1 MITRRQKIQILA
13 IKGILLLGI
22 AGFLFVGGSVIWA
35 ATLNIP
41 DFDAF
46 FQERVISESTKI
58 YDRTGE
64 IILYDV
70 HGTIKRTV
78 IPLEDIA
85 DYTQKATLAI
95 EDAEFYSHQ
104 GIKPSATLRAVL
116 INLSTG
122 QLQQGGSTITQ
133 QVIKNTLLTKEK
145 KISRKIKEWVLA
157 LKLERVMDKDQI
169 LNLYFNETP
178 YGGSIYGIEE
188 AALAYFGKSAKDL
201 TLVESAYLAALP
213 QAPTYYSPYGNHR
226 DKLEDRKNL
235 VLKRM
240 TQLGFITKDEA
251 EEAKKTT
258 VKFEHPD
265 DNGIKAPHFVIYV
278 INYLEEKYGRE
289 AVETGGYKVIT
300 SLDWELQKQAEE
312 IISRYA
318 EDNESKYNA
327 NNAAMTA
334 IDPKTGQLLV
344 MVGSK
349 DYFDEENDGNFNIAL
364 AHRQPGSAFKPFVY
378 ASAFE
383 DGYTTETVVFDLKTQ
398 FSTNCPPTCYSPE
411 NYDNQYLGP
420 VTFRQALAQSRN
432 VPAVKVLYLTGI
444 NEALD
449 IAKRFG
455 ITSLTDKN
463 RYGLT
468 LVLGG
473 GEVSLLELTGA
484 YSVFAND
491 GVKSDLVTILK
502 IEDNNGK
509 TLEEWKLKQTKAV
522 DSSISRMVTSIL
534 TDNNARTPAFGANSP
549 LYFPGREVAAK
560 TGTTN
565 DYRDA
570 WIIGYTPNI
579 AVGTWAGNND
589 NSPMDKQIAGFIVAP
604 MWNAFMQAYLNRAP
618 AESFP
623 PAPVIDP
630 NLKPI
635 LRGYWQGN
643 ENYYLDSITN
653 KQATKYTPQ
662 ETRVEKVITDVH
674 SILHWVNKNNPTGPI
689 PTNPVSDP
697 QYRLW
702 EEPVRIWALTQGFT
716 SEDRSVIPND
726 FDDLHQLEA
735 KPEFN
740 LISPTDNQIISNN
753 DSLTVNL
760 ELIKNKNKIKKI
772 EVYLNNSLIKTIIGF
787 SNQFNIQLKSEL
799 TNPGDNEFKVIV
811 YDEVLNYQEKTIGLI
826 IK

>member
-1 MITRRQKIQILA
+1 MTHNQKIRILI
-13 IKGILLLGI
+13 IKGVLLLGI

-85 DYTQKATLAI
+85 DYVQKATLAI
-95 EDAEFYSHQ
+95 EDAEFYEHQ

-133 QVIKNTLLTKEK
+133 QVIKNTLLTKDK

-157 LKLERVMDKDQI
+157 LKLERAMNKDQI

-188 AALAYFGKSAKDL
+188 AARAYFGKSAKDL
-201 TLVESAYLAALP
+201 NLVESAYLAALP
-213 QAPTYYSPYGNHR
+213 QAPTYYSPYGNNR

-240 TQLGFITKDEA
+240 TQLGFITALEA
-251 EEAKKTT
+251 EEAKNTA
-258 VKFEHPD
+258 VKFERPD
-265 DNGIKAPHFVIYV
+265 DSGIKAPHFVIY
-278 INYLEEKYGRE
+278 ILDYLEEKYGRE
-289 AVETGGYKVIT
+289 AIEVDGYKVIT

-312 IISRYA
+312 IINRYA
-318 EDNESKYNA
+318 EDNSAKYNA

-334 IDPKTGQLLV
+334 INPKTGQLLV

-383 DGYTTETVVFDLKTQ
+383 SGYTTETVVFDLKTQ

-420 VTFRQALAQSRN
+420 VTFRNALAQSRN

-444 NEALD
+444 NKALD

-491 GVKSDLVTILK
+491 GIKSDLVTILK

-509 TLEEWKLKQTKAV
+509 TLEEWELKQSKSV
-522 DSSISRMVTSIL
+522 DSSIARMVTSIL

-604 MWNAFMQAYLNRAP
+604 MWNAFMQSYLSQVP

-623 PAPVIDP
+623 PAPEIDS
-630 NLKPI
+630 NLKPV
-635 LRGYWQGN
+635 LRGFWQGN
-643 ENYYLDSITN
+643 KNYFIDSMTN
-653 KQATKYTPQ
+653 KQATKYTPK
-662 ETRVEKVITDVH
+662 ETTIEKVVTDIH

-689 PTNPVSDP
+689 PTNPANDP
-697 QYRLW
+697 QYQLW
-702 EEPVRIWALTQGFT
+702 EEPVRIWALTQGINNQND
-716 SEDRSVIPND
+716 SIIPNE
-726 FDDLHQLEA
+726 FDDLHQ
-735 KPEFN
+735 PESRPDF
-740 LISPTDNQIISNN
+740 LIISPTENQ
-753 DSLTVNL
+753 
-760 ELIKNKNKIKKI
+760 LIKNGSNVSISLELTESKNKIKKI
-772 EVYLNNSLIKTIIGF
+772 EVYLNNVSIKTITGF
-787 SNQFNIQLKSEL
+787 DNEFKITFDDNLII
-799 TNPGDNEFKVIV
+799 NGDNELKVIV
-811 YDEVLNYQEKTIGLI
+811 YDELLNNREQIVNVI
-826 IK
+826 F

>member
-1 MITRRQKIQILA
+1 MITRKQKIKILI

-22 AGFLFVGGSVIWA
+22 AGFLFVGSLVIWA

-78 IPLEDIA
+78 IPLEDIS
-85 DYTQKATLAI
+85 DYVQKATLAI
-95 EDAEFYSHQ
+95 EDAEFYEHQ

-157 LKLERVMDKDQI
+157 LKLERVMDKNQI

-188 AALAYFGKSAKDL
+188 AARAYFGKSAKDL
-201 TLVESAYLAALP
+201 NLVESAYLAALP
-213 QAPTYYSPYGNHR
+213 QAPTYYSPYGNNR
-226 DKLEDRKNL
+226 DKLENRKNL

-240 TQLGFITKDEA
+240 AQLGFITDTEA
-251 EEAKKTT
+251 EEVKNTA
-258 VKFEHPD
+258 VKFERPD
-265 DNGIKAPHFVIYV
+265 DSGIKSPHFVIYV
-278 INYLEEKYGRE
+278 LNYLEEQYGRE
-289 AVETGGYKVIT
+289 AVETGGYKVTT

-318 EDNESKYNA
+318 EDNSTKYNA
-327 NNAAMTA
+327 NNAAMIA

-383 DGYTTETVVFDLKTQ
+383 KGFTTETVIFDLKTQ

-411 NYDNQYLGP
+411 NYDSKYLGP
-420 VTFRQALAQSRN
+420 ITFRDALAQSRN
-432 VPAVKVLYLTGI
+432 IPAVKVLYLTGI
-444 NEALD
+444 NQALD

-455 ITSLTDKN
+455 ITSLTNKN

-491 GVKSDLVTILK
+491 GIKSDLVTILK
-502 IEDNNGK
+502 IEDNKGK

-534 TDNNARTPAFGANSP
+534 TDNNARIPVFGTNSP
-549 LYFPGREVAAK
+549 LYFPNREVAAK

-570 WIIGYTPNI
+570 WIIGYTPSI

-589 NSPMDKQIAGFIVAP
+589 NRPMDNKISGFIVAP
-604 MWNAFMQAYLNRAP
+604 MWNAFMQSYLNQAP

-623 PAPVIDP
+623 PAPTIDP
-630 NLKPI
+630 NLKPV

-662 ETRVEKVITDVH
+662 ETKLEKVVVNIH
-674 SILHWVNKNNPTGPI
+674 SILHWVNKNDPTGPV
-689 PTNPVSDP
+689 PTNPANDP
-697 QYRLW
+697 QYHLW
-702 EEPVRIWALTQGFT
+702 EEPVRIWALTQGIV
-716 SEDRSVIPND
+716 EQDKSVIPNE
-726 FDDLHQLEA
+726 FDDLHQLES
-735 KPEFN
+735 KPDFT
-740 LISPTDNQIISNN
+740 LITPTNNQIISDNN
-753 DSLTVNL
+753 LVVNL
-760 ELIKNKNKIKKI
+760 ELIKNKNKVKKI
-772 EVYLNNSLIKTIIGF
+772 EVYFNNYLIKTITGF
-787 SNQFNIQLKSEL
+787 DKQFNLQVNDDFINSG
-799 TNPGDNEFKVIV
+799 NNEFKVIV
-811 YDEVLNYQEKTIGLI
+811 YDDLLNYQEKTVNLI
-826 IK
+826 FN

>member
-1 MITRRQKIQILA
+1 MITRKQKIKILI

-22 AGFLFVGGSVIWA
+22 AGFLFVGSLVIWA

-78 IPLEDIA
+78 IPLEDIS
-85 DYTQKATLAI
+85 DYVQKATMAI
-95 EDAEFYSHQ
+95 EDAEFYEHQ

-116 INLSTG
+116 INLSTS

-157 LKLERVMDKDQI
+157 LKLERVMDKNQI

-188 AALAYFGKSAKDL
+188 AARAYFGKSAKDL
-201 TLVESAYLAALP
+201 NLVESAYLAALP
-213 QAPTYYSPYGNHR
+213 QAPTYYSPYGNNR
-226 DKLEDRKNL
+226 DKLENRKNL

-240 TQLGFITKDEA
+240 AQLGFITDTEA
-251 EEAKKTT
+251 EEAKNTA
-258 VKFEHPD
+258 VKFERPD
-265 DNGIKAPHFVIYV
+265 DSGIKSPHFVIYV
-278 INYLEEKYGRE
+278 LNYLEEQYGRE
-289 AVETGGYKVIT
+289 AVETGGYKVTT

-318 EDNESKYNA
+318 EDNSTKYNA
-327 NNAAMTA
+327 NNAAMIA

-383 DGYTTETVVFDLKTQ
+383 KGFTTETVIFDLKTQ

-411 NYDNQYLGP
+411 NYDSKYLGP
-420 VTFRQALAQSRN
+420 ITFRDALAQSRN
-432 VPAVKVLYLTGI
+432 IPAVKVLYLTGI
-444 NEALD
+444 NQALD

-455 ITSLTDKN
+455 ITSLTNKN

-491 GVKSDLVTILK
+491 GIKSDLVTILK
-502 IEDNNGK
+502 IEDNKGK

-534 TDNNARTPAFGANSP
+534 TDNNARIPVFGANSP
-549 LYFPGREVAAK
+549 LYFPNREVAAK
-560 TGTTN
+560 TGTTDN
-565 DYRDA
+565 YRDA
-570 WIIGYTPNI
+570 WIIGYTPSI
-579 AVGTWAGNND
+579 AVGIWAGNND
-589 NSPMDKQIAGFIVAP
+589 NRPMDNKISGFIVAP
-604 MWNAFMQAYLNRAP
+604 MWNAFMQSYLNQAP

-623 PAPVIDP
+623 PAPTIDS
-630 NLKPI
+630 NLKPV

-662 ETRVEKVITDVH
+662 ETKLEKVVVNIH
-674 SILHWVNKNNPTGPI
+674 SILHWVNKNDPTGPV
-689 PTNPVSDP
+689 PTNPANDP
-697 QYRLW
+697 QYHLW
-702 EEPVRIWALTQGFT
+702 EEPVRIWALTQGIV
-716 SEDRSVIPND
+716 EQDKSVIPNE
-726 FDDLHQLEA
+726 FDDLHQLES
-735 KPEFN
+735 KPDFT
-740 LISPTDNQIISNN
+740 LITPTNNQIISDNN
-753 DSLTVNL
+753 LVVNL
-760 ELIKNKNKIKKI
+760 ELIKNKNKVKKI
-772 EVYLNNSLIKTIIGF
+772 EVYFNNYLIKTITGF
-787 SNQFNIQLKSEL
+787 DKQFNLQVNDDFINSG
-799 TNPGDNEFKVIV
+799 NNEFKVIV
-811 YDEVLNYQEKTIGLI
+811 YDDLLNYQEKTVNLI
-826 IK
+826 FN

>member
-1 MITRRQKIQILA
+1 MITRKQKIRIL
-13 IKGILLLGI
+13 ILKGILLLGI

-85 DYTQKATLAI
+85 DYAQKATLAI
-95 EDAEFYSHQ
+95 EDAEFYEHQ

-188 AALAYFGKSAKDL
+188 AARAYFGKSAKDL
-201 TLVESAYLAALP
+201 NLVESAYLAALP
-213 QAPTYYSPYGNHR
+213 QAPTYYSPYGNNR

-240 TQLGFITKDEA
+240 AQLGFITDTEA
-251 EEAKKTT
+251 DQAKTIA
-258 VKFEHPD
+258 VKFERPD
-265 DNGIKAPHFVIYV
+265 DSGIKAPHFVIYV
-278 INYLEEKYGRE
+278 LNYLEEQYGRE
-289 AVETGGYKVIT
+289 AVETGGYKVTT

-318 EDNESKYNA
+318 EDNSTKYNA

-383 DGYTTETVVFDLKTQ
+383 KGFTTETVVFDLKTQ

-411 NYDNQYLGP
+411 NYDSKYLGP
-420 VTFRQALAQSRN
+420 ITFRDALAQSRN
-432 VPAVKVLYLTGI
+432 VPAVKVLYLAGI
-444 NEALD
+444 NQALD

-491 GVKSDLVTILK
+491 GIKSDLVTILK
-502 IEDNNGK
+502 IEDNKGK
-509 TLEEWKLKQTKAV
+509 TLEEWKLKQTKVV
-522 DSSISRMVTSIL
+522 DSLISRMVTSIL
-534 TDNNARTPAFGANSP
+534 TDNNARIPAFGTNSP

-570 WIIGYTPNI
+570 WIIGYTPSI

-589 NSPMDKQIAGFIVAP
+589 NRPMDKQIAGFIVAP
-604 MWNAFMQAYLNRAP
+604 MWNAFMQSYLSQAP

-623 PAPVIDP
+623 PTPTIDP
-630 NLKPI
+630 NLKPV

-653 KQATKYTPQ
+653 KQATEYTPQ
-662 ETRVEKVITDVH
+662 ETKLEKVVVNIH
-674 SILHWVNKNNPTGPI
+674 SILHWVNKNDPTGPA
-689 PTNPVSDP
+689 PTNPANDP

-702 EEPVRIWALTQGFT
+702 EEPVRIWVLTQGIV
-716 SEDRSVIPND
+716 EQDKSVIPNE
-726 FDDLHQLEA
+726 FDDIHQLES
-735 KPEFN
+735 KPDFT
-740 LISPTDNQIISNN
+740 LITPTNNQIINN
-753 DSLTVNL
+753 NNLAINL

-772 EVYLNNSLIKTIIGF
+772 EVYLNNYFIKTITGF
-787 SNQFNIQLKSEL
+787 DKQFNLKL
-799 TNPGDNEFKVIV
+799 KDDVINIGNNEFKVII
-811 YDEVLNYQEKTIGLI
+811 YDDLLNYQEKIVNLI
-826 IK
+826 FN

>member
-1 MITRRQKIQILA
+1 MITRKQKIKILI

-22 AGFLFVGGSVIWA
+22 AGFLFVGSLVIWA

-78 IPLEDIA
+78 IPLEDIS
-85 DYTQKATLAI
+85 DYVQKATLAI
-95 EDAEFYSHQ
+95 EDAEFYEHQ

-157 LKLERVMDKDQI
+157 LKLERVMDKNQI

-188 AALAYFGKSAKDL
+188 AARAYFGKSAKDL
-201 TLVESAYLAALP
+201 NLVESAYLAALP
-213 QAPTYYSPYGNHR
+213 QAPTYYSPYGNNR
-226 DKLEDRKNL
+226 DKLENRKNL

-240 TQLGFITKDEA
+240 AQLGFITDTEA
-251 EEAKKTT
+251 EEAKNTA
-258 VKFEHPD
+258 VKFERPD
-265 DNGIKAPHFVIYV
+265 DSGIKSPHFVIYV
-278 INYLEEKYGRE
+278 LNYLEEQYGRE
-289 AVETGGYKVIT
+289 AVETGGYKVTT

-318 EDNESKYNA
+318 EDNSTKYNA
-327 NNAAMTA
+327 NNAAMIA

-383 DGYTTETVVFDLKTQ
+383 KGFTTETVIFDLKTQ

-411 NYDNQYLGP
+411 NYDSKYLGP
-420 VTFRQALAQSRN
+420 ITFRDALAQSRN
-432 VPAVKVLYLTGI
+432 IPAVKVLYLTGI
-444 NEALD
+444 NQALD

-455 ITSLTDKN
+455 ITSLTNKN

-491 GVKSDLVTILK
+491 GIKSDLVTILK
-502 IEDNNGK
+502 IEDNKGK

-534 TDNNARTPAFGANSP
+534 TDNNARIPVFGANSP
-549 LYFPGREVAAK
+549 LYFPNREVAAK

-570 WIIGYTPNI
+570 WIIGYTPSI

-589 NSPMDKQIAGFIVAP
+589 NRPMDNKISGFIVAP
-604 MWNAFMQAYLNRAP
+604 MWNAFMQSYLNQAP

-623 PAPVIDP
+623 PAPTIDP
-630 NLKPI
+630 NLKPV

-662 ETRVEKVITDVH
+662 ETKLEKVVVNIH
-674 SILHWVNKNNPTGPI
+674 SILHWVNKNDPTGPV
-689 PTNPVSDP
+689 PTNPANDP
-697 QYRLW
+697 QYHLW
-702 EEPVRIWALTQGFT
+702 EEPVRIWALTQGIV
-716 SEDRSVIPND
+716 EQDKSVIPNE
-726 FDDLHQLEA
+726 FDDLHQLES
-735 KPEFN
+735 KPDFT
-740 LISPTDNQIISNN
+740 LITPTNNQIISDNN
-753 DSLTVNL
+753 LVVNL
-760 ELIKNKNKIKKI
+760 ELIKNKNKVKKI
-772 EVYLNNSLIKTIIGF
+772 EVYFNNYLIKTITGF
-787 SNQFNIQLKSEL
+787 DKQFNLQVNDDFINSG
-799 TNPGDNEFKVIV
+799 NNEFKVIV
-811 YDEVLNYQEKTIGLI
+811 YDDLLNYQEKTVNLI
-826 IK
+826 FN